1 MMLATKNLKLAVIIA
16 TAEGHISAV
25 TPAFGSYTFVGDLR
39 GEEHAAL
46 CQKAADHVKNSSVL
60 NPFDE
65 NAFTVKDAPITLV
78 EAPARPARRAVTAA
92 AAAAD
97 VDDAATA
104 AAADAAAAAAAAR
117 RTSTKK
123 ATPRTARHDE
133 GGGKRAVQ
141 PLAAGDYVRRDDGSV
156 SKIVTSSTKAGW
168 SKTASGRK
176 AKRGEGSVLMEPQLG
191 LEAYQERLKEVRSAE
206 QLRNMSGELKEMQ
219 KKIDEAIAAR
229 LAAETRAD
237 ASAARLEV
245 ARKAEADAEAAR
257 VAAPALGAHLVDL
270 VGPPPG
276 GGAAAAAAAAAAQ
289 LNAGGSRHSSA
300 GSAGA
305 LAQLLA
311 QHQGQPPQQP
321 PQQPPLQQ
329 AFLAQLLANERLS
342 AAHDRNQSNLMMMA
356 MFMNGGR

>member
-1 MMLATKNLKLAVIIA
+1 M
-16 TAEGHISAV
+16 
-25 TPAFGSYTFVGDLR
+25 
-39 GEEHAAL
+39 
-46 CQKAADHVKNSSVL
+46 
-60 NPFDE
+60 
-65 NAFTVKDAPITLV
+65 
-78 EAPARPARRAVTAA
+78 
-92 AAAAD
+92 
-97 VDDAATA
+97 
-104 AAADAAAAAAAAR
+104 
-117 RTSTKK
+117 
-123 ATPRTARHDE
+123 
-133 GGGKRAVQ
+133 Q
-141 PLAAGDYVRRDDGSV
+141 PLAAGDYVRRDVGSV

-168 SKTASGRK
+168 SKTAPGRK

-206 QLRNMSGELKEMQ
+206 QLRNMSGELKEIQ

-229 LAAETRAD
+229 LAAEARAG

-311 QHQGQPPQQP
+311 QHQSQPPQQP

-342 AAHDRNQSNLMMMA
+342 AAHDRNQSNLMMTA